1 MYAFVFTVLLLSFG
15 IIMGNR
21 FERWKQPAV
30 VGNIIGGMIVGP
42 FAVLFFSLF
51 LPYTQGLVDFLS
63 AEYADQYMNVL
74 IDFSVVILMFGAGL
88 EVDLRA
94 LRNAGKSSIL
104 TAAFGVI
111 VPYFFGFSI
120 ALYFGLSLIASLYIG
135 AALSITAVAL
145 SVTTL
150 MQLGVV
156 RKDYGIT
163 IIGAAVVDDIIGTFI
178 LTILLGMETYGTIPP
193 PQTLAFT
200 IFIAF
205 LFVFAGIYIG
215 PKIAKGMFGKMMR
228 FTSEERLGISLIFIF
243 VFAIIADLAGL
254 HAMIGAFMAGMA
266 VRNVLTRAEM
276 ETISKWSFGFF
287 GPLFFAWIGFSITFT
302 GQVISLFLPLI
313 ILAAFAGKVIGG
325 FVGAKLAGLSSKHSF
340 IVGIGM
346 NARAAVEL
354 VVAQVALEG
363 NIINRDVFSA
373 IVLMAVF
380 AALSTPI
387 MLKQAVKKI
396 G

>member
-51 LPYTQGLVDFLS
+51 LPYTQGVVNFLS

-94 LRNAGKSSIL
+94 LKNAGKSSIL

-111 VPYFFGFSI
+111 VPYFFGLI
-120 ALYFGLSLIASLYIG
+120 IGLYFGLSLIASLYIG

-163 IIGAAVVDDIIGTFI
+163 IIGAAVVDDIIGAFI

-193 PQTLAFT
+193 PQTLVFT

-205 LFVFAGIYIG
+205 LFVFAGLYIG
-215 PKIAKGMFGKMMR
+215 PKIAKGIFSRMTK

-266 VRNVLTRAEM
+266 VRTVLTRAEM

-302 GQVISLFLPLI
+302 GQVMSLFLPI
-313 ILAAFAGKVIGG
+313 IIIAAFAGKIIGG
-325 FVGAKLAGLSSKHSF
+325 FVGAKLSGISTKHSF
-340 IVGIGM
+340 IVGVGM

-380 AALSTPI
+380 AALLTPM
-387 MLKQAVKKI
+387 MLKEAVKRL

>member
-30 VGNIIGGMIVGP
+30 VGNILGGMIVGP
-42 FAVLFFSLF
+42 LAVLFFSLF
-51 LPYTQGLVDFLS
+51 LPYTQGIVNFLS

-94 LRNAGKSSIL
+94 LRHAGKSSLL

-111 VPYFFGFSI
+111 VPYFLGTI
-120 ALYFGLSLIASLYIG
+120 IGLYFGLSLIASLYIG

-163 IIGAAVVDDIIGTFI
+163 IIGAAVVDDIIGAFI

-193 PQTLAFT
+193 PETLAVT
-200 IFIAF
+200 VLIAI
-205 LFVFAGIYIG
+205 LFVFAGIYLG
-215 PKIAKGMFGKMMR
+215 PKIASAMFHRVMK

-243 VFAIIADLAGL
+243 VFAILADLVGL

-266 VRNVLTRAEM
+266 VRTVLTRAEM

-287 GPLFFAWIGFSITFT
+287 GPLFFAWIGFSISFS
-302 GQVISLFLPLI
+302 GQVMSWFLPLI
-313 ILAAFAGKVIGG
+313 ILAAFVGKVVGG
-325 FVGAKLAGLSSKHSF
+325 FAGARLSGISSSHSF
-340 IVGIGM
+340 IVGVGM

-363 NIINRDVFSA
+363 NIITRDVFSA

-387 MLKQAVKKI
+387 MLRYAVRKL

>member
-21 FERWKQPAV
+21 FERWRQPAV
-30 VGNIIGGMIVGP
+30 VGNIIGGMLVGP
-42 FAVLFFSLF
+42 FAVLILSLF

-88 EVDLRA
+88 EVDLQA
-94 LRNAGKSSIL
+94 LKHAGKSSIL
-104 TAAFGVI
+104 TAVFGVI
-111 VPYFFGFSI
+111 VPYLLGFFIGM
-120 ALYFGLSLIASLYIG
+120 AFGLSLIASLYIG

-150 MQLGVV
+150 LQLGVI

-178 LTILLGMETYGTIPP
+178 LTILLGVESYGTIPP
-193 PQTLAFT
+193 PQILVFT
-200 IFIAF
+200 ILIAF
-205 LFVFAGIYIG
+205 SFVFAGLYIG
-215 PKIAKGMFGKMMR
+215 PKIATLIFRKTMK

-243 VFAIIADLAGL
+243 VFAIAADLAGL

-266 VRNVLTRAEM
+266 VRTVLTRTEM

-287 GPLFFAWIGFSITFT
+287 GPLFFAWIGFSITFS
-302 GQVISLFLPLI
+302 GQVISLFLPII
-313 ILAAFAGKVIGG
+313 ILAAFAGKIVGG
-325 FVGAKLAGLSSKHSF
+325 FIGSRLAGLSSSHSF

-363 NIINRDVFSA
+363 GIITRDVFSA

-387 MLKQAVKKI
+387 MLRQAVKRL